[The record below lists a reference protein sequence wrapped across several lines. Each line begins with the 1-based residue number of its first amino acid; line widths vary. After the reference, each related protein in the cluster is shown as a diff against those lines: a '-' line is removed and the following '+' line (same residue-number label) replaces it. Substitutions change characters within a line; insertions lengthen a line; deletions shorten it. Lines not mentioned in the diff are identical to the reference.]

1 MKKINAML
9 VHFYIHLHLQRIY
22 FHCATNFIKI
32 SRNIIFKTVYFKM
45 PVARN
50 IFTNEIA
57 NLMALMDS
65 FDVQRLKG
73 HLHTIEKKL
82 RIFSPSNFT
91 TQPLMP
97 FLSLL
102 PIC

>member
-1 MKKINAML
+1 ML
-9 VHFYIHLHLQRIY
+9 F
-22 FHCATNFIKI
+22 N
-32 SRNIIFKTVYFKM
+32 TVYFEM
-45 PVARN
+45 PVCRN
-50 IFTNEIA
+50 DFTNEITYI
-57 NLMALMDS
+57 MALMDS